1 MEWTITIM
9 ITVLLLGIG
18 YLTASSTIEFSK
30 TIQHRSGKIATW
42 TLAVLL
48 PLLLLIAVWI
58 YNGIAVCSYCKS
70 ITINTYTP
78 ANWIVDV
85 NICRDCVEYVDV
97 CNYCVRYADSETAKL
112 FKKPDK
118 NSITQHICRT
128 CDGDINMRDDELGES
143 FVLAALIL
151 INIGHWATLFV
162 SGIMWLVKNRKKRK

>member
-1 MEWTITIM
+1 MEWTIAIM

-18 YLTASSTIEFSK
+18 YLTASSTVELSK
-30 TIQHRSGKIATW
+30 TIQHRSGKITTW

-97 CNYCVRYADSETAKL
+97 CNYCVRYTDSETAKL
-112 FKKPDK
+112 FKKPEK

-128 CDGDINMRDDELGES
+128 CDRDINMRDYEIGES
-143 FVLAALIL
+143 FVLAALSL

-162 SGIMWLVKNRKKRK
+162 SGIMRLVKNRKKRK